1 MKKYL
6 RKTDRY
12 KVIKERTDRYRVIK
26 RKKFNGDAPG

>member
-12 KVIKERTDRYRVIK
+12 KVIKERTDRYREIK
-26 RKKFNGDAPG
+26 RKRFNGDAPG